1 LVAGVA
7 PGEADELV
15 PLLGDIEPED
25 GVDDELD
32 EPDDGGV
39 LDDVLPGVEDEPD
52 VEPVPEDVELDDV
65 EPDDDGGVVV
75 DDEDEDGDGVT
86 VGGVVEEVFV
96 SRWQPATPTAS
107 PAHHVGELAG
117 TTARADRMR
126 RRGERPRSGAVAARL
141 RLRLLLLGDGHRSRY
156 LS

>member
-96 SRWQPATPTAS
+96 SRWQPATPTAR
-107 PAHHVGELAG
+107 PAHSRVIKVALLIVNLQ
-117 TTARADRMR
+117 
-126 RRGERPRSGAVAARL
+126 RG
-141 RLRLLLLGDGHRSRY
+141 
-156 LS
+156 

>member
-1 LVAGVA
+1 MVAGVA

-15 PLLGDIEPED
+15 PLLDDIEPDD

-39 LDDVLPGVEDEPD
+39 LDDVLPGVEEEPD

-65 EPDDDGGVVV
+65 EPVDEGGVVV

-96 SRWQPATPTAS
+96 SRWQPATPTAR
-107 PAHHVGELAG
+107 PAHSRVIKVALLIVNLQ
-117 TTARADRMR
+117 
-126 RRGERPRSGAVAARL
+126 RG
-141 RLRLLLLGDGHRSRY
+141 
-156 LS
+156 

>member
-1 LVAGVA
+1 MVAGVA

-86 VGGVVEEVFV
+86 VEDRVLMAAPKAA
-96 SRWQPATPTAS
+96 SRSAKPIKAAVRKTLPARPMAKK
-107 PAHHVGELAG
+107 G
-117 TTARADRMR
+117 TKSKR
-126 RRGERPRSGAVAARL
+126 R
-141 RLRLLLLGDGHRSRY
+141 
-156 LS
+156 

>member
-1 LVAGVA
+1 MVAGVA

-96 SRWQPATPTAS
+96 SRWQPATPTAR
-107 PAHHVGELAG
+107 PAHSRVIKVALLIVNLQ
-117 TTARADRMR
+117 
-126 RRGERPRSGAVAARL
+126 RG
-141 RLRLLLLGDGHRSRY
+141 
-156 LS
+156 

>member
-96 SRWQPATPTAS
+96 SRWQPATPTAR
-107 PAHHVGELAG
+107 PAHSTVIKVALLIVNLQ
-117 TTARADRMR
+117 
-126 RRGERPRSGAVAARL
+126 RG
-141 RLRLLLLGDGHRSRY
+141 
-156 LS
+156 

>member
-1 LVAGVA
+1 MVAGVA

-96 SRWQPATPTAS
+96 SRWQPATPTARPTHS
-107 PAHHVGELAG
+107 KVIRVALLIVNLQ
-117 TTARADRMR
+117 
-126 RRGERPRSGAVAARL
+126 RG
-141 RLRLLLLGDGHRSRY
+141 
-156 LS
+156 